1 MTAKLDSL
9 NTELATVRRAITALG
24 FNADDAELTR
34 LIIRRDELNAE
45 IKALNAPAPEVS
57 YTDMLDMLH
66 R

>member
-1 MTAKLDSL
+1 MTAKLNSL
-9 NTELATVRRAITALG
+9 NAELATVRRAITVRG

-45 IKALNAPAPEVS
+45 IKALNVPAPEAS
-57 YTDMLDMLH
+57 YADMLDMLH